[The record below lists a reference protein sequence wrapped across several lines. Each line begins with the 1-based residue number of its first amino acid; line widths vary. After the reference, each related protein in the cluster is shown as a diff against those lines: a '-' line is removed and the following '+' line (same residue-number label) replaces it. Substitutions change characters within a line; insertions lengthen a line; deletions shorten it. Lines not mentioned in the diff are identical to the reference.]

1 MSNENIEEVEV
12 SDIESEVLDEETT
25 IEEAKVA
32 AKVKEVDPKDAESA
46 SVDAVDDAGEVTD
59 KAPENKPKAKTKA
72 VALAAMYSKLQAM
85 KKPELM
91 AAYEKMMGEMEH
103 GDEEEEEVEESFD
116 HSAELT
122 QLVDDEATLSE
133 EFKAKTAIIFETAL
147 KTKLKTEIDRLEEN
161 YKDELAEEV
170 SGFKSELVEKVDS
183 YLNYVVDTYMTE
195 NKLEVTNGLRTE
207 IAEEFMTK
215 LKQVFVESY
224 IDVPDS
230 KIDLVDD
237 MAAQVSELE
246 ETVNGQIEQM
256 MEMHNKI
263 SDFERTDVIREH
275 SEGLAQSEIEK
286 FNSLVENIEFES
298 IESFSAKLQTVKESY
313 FPQDKVIAEE
323 VDTQVGVVVESA
335 GTNMDQYIQKLRN

>member
-32 AKVKEVDPKDAESA
+32 EVDPKDAEAA
-46 SVDAVDDAGEVTD
+46 SVDAVDAAGDVTD
-59 KAPENKPKAKTKA
+59 KAPENKPTAKTKA

-91 AAYEKMMGEMEH
+91 AAYEKMMDEGEHE
-103 GDEEEEEVEESFD
+103 GDDEEEEVEESFD

-246 ETVNGQIEQM
+246 ETVNSQIEQM
-256 MEMHNKI
+256 MEMHNKV
-263 SDFERTDVIREH
+263 SEFERADVIREH
-275 SEGLAQSEIEK
+275 SDGLAQSEIEK
-286 FNSLVENIEFES
+286 FNSLIENIEFES

-335 GTNMDQYIQKLRN
+335 NTNMDQYIQKLRN

>member
-1 MSNENIEEVEV
+1 MSNENFEEVEV

-25 IEEAKVA
+25 IEEAKAA

-103 GDEEEEEVEESFD
+103 GDEEEEMEESFD
-116 HSAELT
+116 HSVELT

-147 KTKLKTEIDRLEEN
+147 KTKLKSEIDRLEEN

-195 NKLEVTNGLRTE
+195 NKLEVSNGLRTE

-298 IESFSAKLQTVKESY
+298 IKSFSAKLKTVKESY

-323 VDTQVGVVVESA
+323 VDTQVGVVVEST

>member
-25 IEEAKVA
+25 IEEAKV
-32 AKVKEVDPKDAESA
+32 KEVDPKDAEA
-46 SVDAVDDAGEVTD
+46 AAVDAVDDAGDVTD
-59 KAPENKPKAKTKA
+59 EAPENKPKAKTKA

-103 GDEEEEEVEESFD
+103 GDEEEEVEESFD

-195 NKLEVTNGLRTE
+195 NKLELSNGLRTE
-207 IAEEFMTK
+207 IAEEFMSK

-246 ETVNGQIEQM
+246 ETVNSQIEQM
-256 MEMHNKI
+256 MEMHNKV
-263 SDFERTDVIREH
+263 SEFERADVIREH

-286 FNSLVENIEFES
+286 FNSLIENIEFES

-335 GTNMDQYIQKLRN
+335 NTNMDQYIQKLRN

>member
-1 MSNENIEEVEV
+1 MSNENFEEVEV

-25 IEEAKVA
+25 IEEAKVDT
-32 AKVKEVDPKDAESA
+32 KVKEVDPKDAPAASA
-46 SVDAVDDAGEVTD
+46 DAVDDAGEVTD

-72 VALAAMYSKLQAM
+72 VALAAMYSKLQGM

-103 GDEEEEEVEESFD
+103 GDDEEEMEESFD
-116 HSAELT
+116 HSVELT

-147 KTKLKTEIDRLEEN
+147 KTKLKSEIDRLEEN

-195 NKLEVTNGLRTE
+195 NKLEVSNGLRTE

-263 SDFERTDVIREH
+263 SDFERNDIIREH
-275 SEGLAQSEIEK
+275 SEGLAKSEIEK

-323 VDTQVGVVVESA
+323 VDTQVGVVVESTS
-335 GTNMDQYIQKLRN
+335 TNMDQYIQKLRN

>member
-32 AKVKEVDPKDAESA
+32 EVDPKDAEAA
-46 SVDAVDDAGEVTD
+46 SVDAVDDAGDVTD

-103 GDEEEEEVEESFD
+103 GDEEEEVEESFD

-195 NKLEVTNGLRTE
+195 NKLEVSNGLRTE
-207 IAEEFMTK
+207 IAEEFMSK

-246 ETVNGQIEQM
+246 ETVNSQIEQM
-256 MEMHNKI
+256 MEMHNKV
-263 SDFERTDVIREH
+263 SEFERADVIREH

-286 FNSLVENIEFES
+286 FNSLIENIEFES

-335 GTNMDQYIQKLRN
+335 NTNMDQYIQKLRN

>member
-25 IEEAKVA
+25 IEEAKV
-32 AKVKEVDPKDAESA
+32 KEVDPKDAPSA

-72 VALAAMYSKLQAM
+72 VALAAMYSKLQDM

-103 GDEEEEEVEESFD
+103 GDEEEEVEESFD

-170 SGFKSELVEKVDS
+170 SDFKSELVEKVDS

-195 NKLEVTNGLRTE
+195 NKLEVSNGLRTE

-263 SDFERTDVIREH
+263 SEFERTDVIREH

-313 FPQDKVIAEE
+313 FPQVKVIAEE
-323 VDTQVGVVVESA
+323 VDTQVGAVVESA
-335 GTNMDQYIQKLRN
+335 NTNMDQYIQKLRN

>member
-1 MSNENIEEVEV
+1 MSNENFEEVEV

-32 AKVKEVDPKDAESA
+32 TKVKEVDPKDAEVA
-46 SVDAVDDAGEVTD
+46 AVDAVDDAGDVTD
-59 KAPENKPKAKTKA
+59 KSPENKPKAKTKA
-72 VALAAMYSKLQAM
+72 VALAAMYSKLQGM

-103 GDEEEEEVEESFD
+103 GDDEEEMEESFD
-116 HSAELT
+116 HSVELT

-147 KTKLKTEIDRLEEN
+147 KTKLKSEIDRLEEN

-195 NKLEVTNGLRTE
+195 NKLEVSNGLRTE

-263 SDFERTDVIREH
+263 SDFERNDIIREH
-275 SEGLAQSEIEK
+275 SEGLAKSEIEK

-323 VDTQVGVVVESA
+323 VDTQVGVVVESTS
-335 GTNMDQYIQKLRN
+335 TNMDQYIQKLRN

>member
-32 AKVKEVDPKDAESA
+32 EVDPKDAEAA
-46 SVDAVDDAGEVTD
+46 SVDAVDDAGDVTD
-59 KAPENKPKAKTKA
+59 KAPENKPTAKTKA

-91 AAYEKMMGEMEH
+91 AAYEKMMDEGEHE

-246 ETVNGQIEQM
+246 ETVNSQIEQM
-256 MEMHNKI
+256 MEMHNKV
-263 SDFERTDVIREH
+263 SEFERADVIREH
-275 SEGLAQSEIEK
+275 SDGLAQSEIEK
-286 FNSLVENIEFES
+286 FNSLIENIEFES

-335 GTNMDQYIQKLRN
+335 NTNMDQYIQKLRN

>member
-25 IEEAKVA
+25 IEEAKVDT
-32 AKVKEVDPKDAESA
+32 KVKEVDPKDAPAASA
-46 SVDAVDDAGEVTD
+46 DAVADAGDVTD
-59 KAPENKPKAKTKA
+59 KSPENKPKAKTKA
-72 VALAAMYSKLQAM
+72 VALAAMYSKLQGM

-103 GDEEEEEVEESFD
+103 PDEEEEVEESFD
-116 HSAELT
+116 HSVELT

-147 KTKLKTEIDRLEEN
+147 KTKLKSEIDRLEEN

-195 NKLEVTNGLRTE
+195 NKLEVSNGLRTE

-313 FPQDKVIAEE
+313 FPQNKVIAEE
-323 VDTQVGVVVESA
+323 VDTQVGVVVESTS
-335 GTNMDQYIQKLRN
+335 TNMDQYIQKLRN

>member
-25 IEEAKVA
+25 IEEAKVDT
-32 AKVKEVDPKDAESA
+32 KVKEVDPKDAPAASA
-46 SVDAVDDAGEVTD
+46 DAVADAGDVTD
-59 KAPENKPKAKTKA
+59 KSPENEPKAKTKA
-72 VALAAMYSKLQAM
+72 VALAAMYSKLQGM

-103 GDEEEEEVEESFD
+103 GDDEEEMEESFD
-116 HSAELT
+116 HSVELT

-147 KTKLKTEIDRLEEN
+147 KTKLKSEIDRLEEN

-195 NKLEVTNGLRTE
+195 NKLEVSNGLRTE

-323 VDTQVGVVVESA
+323 VDTQVGVVVESTS
-335 GTNMDQYIQKLRN
+335 TNMDQYIQKLRN